1 MLIAM
6 GWLVLGLATLVWGG
20 DRLVD
25 GAVALAAR
33 LGLSS
38 MAIGLTVVAFGI
50 SAPELAVSLQGA
62 LEGRGDLAVG
72 NVVGSN
78 IFNVLI
84 VLGLAAVIATV
95 GFSREALR
103 RELPLVIVVSLVVW
117 GLASNGHVGRLEGGL
132 LVLAVIAFTIDALRR
147 GRAPETPA
155 EAVEDVPPP
164 APISLG
170 RALAWVAIGLAALA
184 LGARWTT
191 TGAVDLARGLGIGE
205 RVIGLTI
212 VATGTSLPEVVAS
225 IAAARRGDRDM
236 AVGNVLGSNLFN
248 LLAVLGG
255 AALLAPAGVA
265 VGDGALRLDFPM
277 MIVVALALY
286 PIGRSGGVVDRWEGL
301 ALIAAYCVYVGVLVG
316 QGTGL
321 GAMLAVEALVLGLPL
336 AVGGALAAI
345 GWWRGR
351 PGGSVAG

>member
-1 MLIAM
+1 MLIAT
-6 GWLVLGLATLVWGG
+6 GWLILGLATLVWGG

-33 LGLSS
+33 SGLSS
-38 MAIGLTVVAFGI
+38 MAIGLTVVAFGT

-62 LEGRGDLAVG
+62 LDGRGDLAVG

-103 RELPLVIVVSLVVW
+103 RELPLVVVVSLVAW
-117 GLASNGHVGRLEGGL
+117 GIAWDGHVGRLEGGL
-132 LVLAVIAFTIDALRR
+132 LVLGVVAFTFDALRR
-147 GRAPETPA
+147 GRAPERPA
-155 EAVEDVPPP
+155 EAVEDVPPEP
-164 APISLG
+164 PISMG
-170 RALAWVAIGLAALA
+170 WALAWVAIGLTALA

-191 TGAVDLARGLGIGE
+191 TGAVELARGMGIGE

-212 VATGTSLPEVVAS
+212 VACGTSLPEVVAS

-255 AALLAPAGVA
+255 AALLAPAGIA
-265 VGDGALRLDFPM
+265 VGDGARHLDFPM
-277 MIVVALALY
+277 MIVVAMALY
-286 PIGRSGGVVDRWEGL
+286 PIGRSGGAVDRWEGL

-316 QGTGL
+316 QGAGM
-321 GAMLAVEALVLGLPL
+321 GSVLAVEALVLGLPL
-336 AVGGALAAI
+336 VVGGALATI

-351 PGGSVAG
+351 GAVS